1 MGLEVS
7 VRLVKECEALEV
19 FSEDVGIKFRTL
31 LPEEIEWAR
40 LSGHVGEKFAVGQGA
55 IAVEDNFVD
64 AKGFVGLKSVK
75 FQRPRWLAQQHQ
87 KGGADEQADG

>member
-31 LPEEIEWAR
+31 LPEEIEWA
-40 LSGHVGEKFAVGQGA
+40 LLGGHVGEQFAAGQGM
-55 IAVEDNFVD
+55 IALEDNFVD
-64 AKGFVGLKSVK
+64 VKGFAGLQFLD
-75 FQRPRWLAQQHQ
+75 FQRPGGRAQQ
-87 KGGADEQADG
+87 